1 LRLQS
6 RSSRENP
13 WRAHFSCGV
22 LLLLLLLLHW
32 SSLKFNRFISCLRF
46 GAESTNAGFVFNK
59 KKNKFSFTDS
69 LNKLSESESKQ
80 DSHYIL
86 HSFSFDFI
94 KYKYHKSDGT
104 LVCGFHLEQ
113 KKQPKDKGLWSC
125 VGGDE
130 GKYYVKKSFV
140 DNY

>member
-1 LRLQS
+1 M
-6 RSSRENP
+6 
-13 WRAHFSCGV
+13 
-22 LLLLLLLLHW
+22 LLLLHW

-80 DSHYIL
+80 DSHYIP
-86 HSFSFDFI
+86 HSFAFDFI

-104 LVCGFHLEQ
+104 LVCGFNVNNVVMSLLVGKIDFSFWGTVERIINE
-113 KKQPKDKGLWSC
+113 LVSC
-125 VGGDE
+125 V
-130 GKYYVKKSFV
+130 VK
-140 DNY
+140 